1 MNPVQTW
8 GEAITRSLMDMW
20 SRFIN
25 FIPQFVGALIVFIIG
40 LIVASILG
48 KVVEK
53 LVKAIH
59 IDEAVSRLHIN
70 EKFRQAGFDLS
81 ISRLFGGIVKWFLIL
96 VFLMAATDIL
106 GLTQVTTFLNQIIL
120 YIPNVLVATVI
131 LSIAFLL
138 ANFMYAVVRGSTK
151 AAGIMSASLLAT
163 IIKWAII
170 IFGLL
175 AALIQLGIATSLVN
189 TLFIG
194 LVGAIS
200 LAAGLA
206 FGLGGREEAA
216 ILLRK
221 VREEITERKM

>member
-1 MNPVQTW
+1 MNSVQTW
-8 GEAITRSLMDMW
+8 GEAITKSLMDMW
-20 SRFIN
+20 ARFMN
-25 FIPQFVGALIVFIIG
+25 FIPQFIGALVVFIIG

-59 IDEAVSRLHIN
+59 VDQAIARLHIN
-70 EKFRQAGFDLS
+70 EKFRQAGFELS
-81 ISRLFGGIVKWFLIL
+81 IAKLFGGIVKWFLIL

-106 GLTQVTTFLNQIIL
+106 GLTQVTQFLNQILL

-138 ANFMYAVVRGSTK
+138 ANFLYVIVRGSTR

-163 IIKWAII
+163 IIKWAVL
-170 IFGLL
+170 IFGFL

-194 LVGAIS
+194 LVGALS

-216 ILLRK
+216 LMLRK
-221 VREEITERKM
+221 IREEISKK